1 MSSVAIPKR
10 AKLAAPL
17 ESQILHDVRAVLG
30 LMPDVTLFRNNCGML
45 RDARGGVVR
54 YGLAVGSADL
64 IGSLT
69 VHPRR
74 FPVARSLALEVK
86 RPGGKLSAE
95 QAAWLDLVRS
105 RGWIAECVW
114 SVEDA
119 VSVIER
125 ARRWEL

>member
-64 IGSLT
+64 IGSLR
-69 VHPRR
+69 VAADVRI
-74 FPVARSLALEVK
+74 ARSLALEVK